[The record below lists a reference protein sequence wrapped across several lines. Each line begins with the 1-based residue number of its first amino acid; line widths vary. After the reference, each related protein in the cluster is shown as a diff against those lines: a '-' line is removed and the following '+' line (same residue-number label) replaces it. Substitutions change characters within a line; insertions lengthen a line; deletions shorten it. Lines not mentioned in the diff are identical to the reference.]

1 MLRVVVNCGLAE
13 EFIGQCLRS
22 LRMQSFREWEA
33 HVTVDQLGDRT
44 GAVARVAAEGDLRI
58 HVIQNEVRRYPMA
71 NVISAI
77 NRSGAAP
84 DDAIVILDGDDW
96 LIDEHALARI
106 AGLHAQDDVWM
117 TYGSWI
123 SNRPAN
129 PGRWPPYPDG
139 TTDFRGAPWLGT
151 AIRTWKK
158 WLWDRIDEADMLDQ
172 DGHYFRVT
180 EDLACMFP
188 LLEMS
193 TTAHARHIPEP
204 LMLYNRYS
212 HHDDGDAMCRE
223 GIRNAEFLRARRPY
237 APLGKRNDSQV
248 PAERRLEVVEVH
260 HGDELE
266 KGWLE

>member
-1 MLRVVVNCGLAE
+1 MLKVVVNCGLAE
-13 EFIGQCLRS
+13 EFVGDCLRS
-22 LRMQSFREWEA
+22 LQMQSFGDWEA
-33 HVTVDQLGDRT
+33 YVTVDQLGDRT
-44 GAVARVAAEGDLRI
+44 AAVARETAGTDRRI
-58 HVIQNEVRRYPMA
+58 QVMQNGVRRFPMA
-71 NVISAI
+71 NVIRAI
-77 NRSGAAP
+77 GRSSAAP
-84 DDAIVILDGDDW
+84 DDCIVILDGDDW

-106 AGLHAQDDVWM
+106 AGLHARSDVWM
-117 TYGSWI
+117 TYGSWV

-158 WLWDRIDEADMLDQ
+158 WLWDLVDDADRLDQ

-188 LLEMS
+188 MLEMS
-193 TTAHARHIPEP
+193 TTGHAIHIPEA

-212 HHDDGDAMCRE
+212 RHDDGDAMCRE
-223 GIRNAEFLRARRPY
+223 GNRNTEFLRARRPY
-237 APLGKRNDSQV
+237 APLAQRPDSQETT
-248 PAERRLEVVEVH
+248 ERRLEVVEVQ